1 MRGGP
6 LIPAI
11 ETEDLAPVTDRQS
24 PRTDLWR
31 RLLRNNKLA
40 AAGAFVILLFAVAA
54 LVGPFLV
61 PHHYAHQDYDVIYQG
76 PSGAHWLGT
85 DALGRD
91 ILSRLLQ
98 GARISLSVG
107 VVTQVI
113 VLALGLTVGTIAALG
128 GRLLDNLLMR
138 LTDVAYAFPDLLF
151 IILLRAVFGGS
162 LLMVIFAIAFVQWTT
177 VARLVRAQLLSLKER
192 DFALAARS
200 LGANDVR
207 IALRHLLPNC
217 LGPVIVAVAFGV
229 PQAIFAEAS
238 LSFIG
243 IGVTPPLPSWGS
255 MVQDGY
261 QAIFAYPHVVLAPTI
276 AIAVV
281 MLSFTFLSDG
291 LRDALDPRIHR

>member
-11 ETEDLAPVTDRQS
+11 ETEDLAPVAERQS

-40 AAGAFVILLFAVAA
+40 VAGAFVILLFAGAA
-54 LVGPFLV
+54 LIGPLFV

-76 PSGAHWLGT
+76 PSSAHWLGT

-98 GARISLSVG
+98 GARVSLSVG
-107 VVTQVI
+107 VLTQVI
-113 VLALGLTVGTIAALG
+113 VLAVGLTVGTVAALG

-162 LLMVIFAIAFVQWTT
+162 LLMIIFAIALVQWTT
-177 VARLVRAQLLSLKER
+177 VARLVRGQLLSLKEH

-291 LRDALDPRIHR
+291 LRDALDPRIRH

>member
-1 MRGGP
+1 MRSGP
-6 LIPAI
+6 LIPAV

-24 PRTDLWR
+24 PRTDPWR
-31 RLLRNNKLA
+31 RLLRSNKLA
-40 AAGAFVILLFAVAA
+40 AAGAFVVLLFAGAA
-54 LVGPFLV
+54 LIGPFFV
-61 PHHYAHQDYDVIYQG
+61 PHHYAHQNYDVIYQG

-98 GARISLSVG
+98 GARVSLSVG

-113 VLALGLTVGTIAALG
+113 VLALGLTVGTVAALG

-162 LLMVIFAIAFVQWTT
+162 LLMIIFAIALVQWTT
-177 VARLVRAQLLSLKER
+177 IARLVRAQLLSLKEH

-243 IGVTPPLPSWGS
+243 IGVAPPLPSWGS

-291 LRDALDPRIHR
+291 LRDALDPRIRH

>member
-1 MRGGP
+1 MRSGP
-6 LIPAI
+6 LIPAV

-24 PRTDLWR
+24 PRTDPWR
-31 RLLRNNKLA
+31 RLLRSNKLA
-40 AAGAFVILLFAVAA
+40 AAGAFVVLLFAGAA
-54 LVGPFLV
+54 LIGPFFV
-61 PHHYAHQDYDVIYQG
+61 PHHYAHQNYDVIYQG

-98 GARISLSVG
+98 GARVSLSVG

-113 VLALGLTVGTIAALG
+113 VLALGLTVGTVAALG

-162 LLMVIFAIAFVQWTT
+162 LLMIIFAIALVQWTT
-177 VARLVRAQLLSLKER
+177 IARLVRAQLLSLKEH

-217 LGPVIVAVAFGV
+217 LGPVIVAVTFGV

-243 IGVTPPLPSWGS
+243 IGVAPPLPSWGS

-291 LRDALDPRIHR
+291 LRDALDPRIRH

>member
-6 LIPAI
+6 LIPAV

-31 RLLRNNKLA
+31 RLLRNNRLA
-40 AAGAFVILLFAVAA
+40 AAGAFVILLFAGAA
-54 LVGPFLV
+54 LIGPFFV

-76 PSGAHWLGT
+76 PSSAHWLGT

-91 ILSRLLQ
+91 ILSRLIQ
-98 GARISLSVG
+98 GARVSLSVG

-113 VLALGLTVGTIAALG
+113 VLALGLTVGTVAALG

-162 LLMVIFAIAFVQWTT
+162 LLMIIFAIALVQWTT
-177 VARLVRAQLLSLKER
+177 VARLVRAQLLSLKEH

-291 LRDALDPRIHR
+291 LRDALDPRIRH

>member
-6 LIPAI
+6 LIPAV

-31 RLLRNNKLA
+31 RLLRNNRLA

-54 LVGPFLV
+54 LIGPFFV

-76 PSGAHWLGT
+76 PSSAHWLGT

-98 GARISLSVG
+98 GARVSLSVG

-113 VLALGLTVGTIAALG
+113 VLAVGLTVGTVAALG

-177 VARLVRAQLLSLKER
+177 VARLVRGQLLSLKEH

-200 LGANDVR
+200 LGASDVR

-291 LRDALDPRIHR
+291 LRDALDPRIRH

>member
-6 LIPAI
+6 FIPAI
-11 ETEDLAPVTDRQS
+11 ETEDLAPVTERQS

-31 RLLRNNKLA
+31 RLLRNNRLA
-40 AAGAFVILLFAVAA
+40 VAGACVVLLFAGAA
-54 LVGPFLV
+54 LIGPFFV
-61 PHHYAHQDYDVIYQG
+61 PHHYAHQNYDVIYQG
-76 PSGAHWLGT
+76 PSSAHWLGT

-98 GARISLSVG
+98 GARVSLSVG

-113 VLALGLTVGTIAALG
+113 VLALGLTVGTVAALG

-162 LLMVIFAIAFVQWTT
+162 LLMIIFAIALVQWTT
-177 VARLVRAQLLSLKER
+177 IARLVRAQLLSLKEH

-243 IGVTPPLPSWGS
+243 IGVAPPLPSWGS

-291 LRDALDPRIHR
+291 LRDALDPRIRH